1 MKYILTIIAVA
12 IGLAS
17 PAYATDVTPNEM
29 IKQCLDV
36 WGYDRNEPD
45 PQKRL
50 DQFDFRHAS
59 RCVANFRQD
68 QWQKRIEADRAFVK
82 NKPWF
87 TGPNWKWEEKAEY
100 TCTKEYHT
108 GMTICRKPYYV
119 N

>member
-1 MKYILTIIAVA
+1 MKYILTVIVLT

-17 PAYATDVTPNEM
+17 QTHANDVSPNEM

-50 DQFDFRHAS
+50 DQFDFRNAS
-59 RCVANFRQD
+59 KCVAGFRYEY
-68 QWQKRIEADRAFVK
+68 WQERIEADREFVK
-82 NKPWF
+82 TKPWF
-87 TGPNWKWEEKAEY
+87 RGTNWKWEERAEY